1 MNPLYRILL
10 RAKHWKL
17 FIITFCLPM
26 AATVTLCIFNIITI
40 TIAAGLPEG
49 SVFRNAAVI
58 EGVSH
63 AAHIISL
70 LGSVILISWYLA
82 VGTQLR
88 KLVPQEAKK
97 RQCLF
102 IASIIYMLV
111 LTAYPAITRADMSL
125 ALSAAYM
132 QSSTMGAM
140 PDISA
145 ITPQIAAILTIFALM
160 VLIGVFAYLYIVKYV
175 AQTYKSAELGRK
187 ATFRDYMCDFFLFLF
202 SFAGFWVCQPTINK
216 MAEQLSPVPSPKQST
231 DTIADK
237 MPDTAQDSQDS
248 QDSKSTQ
255 DE

>member
-70 LGSVILISWYLA
+70 LASVILISWYLA

-132 QSSTMGAM
+132 QSSTGAM

-187 ATFRDYMCDFFLFLF
+187 ATFSDYMCDFFLFLF

-231 DTIADK
+231 DTIEGK
-237 MPDTAQDSQDS
+237 MQDTAQDS

-255 DE
+255 DK